1 MEIRRMLPSDVKQ
14 VATIE
19 AEVFPDAYSE
29 RAIFEV
35 LTSETAMC
43 FTALS
48 DGVPVA
54 YLIGRLIAPEGEIY
68 RIATAPEKRRR
79 GIGYRLLDYSV
90 KTARGDGLEALFLEV
105 RASNAPAISLYEAYG
120 FRRCGVRRGYY
131 SEPKEDAVL
140 MLLGNNTDLLNT

>member
-1 MEIRRMLPSDVKQ
+1 MEIRSMLPSDVKRISE
-14 VATIE
+14 IE
-19 AEVFPDAYSE
+19 RQVFPDAYSE
-29 RAIFEV
+29 RAILEV

-43 FTALS
+43 FTALK

-68 RIATAPEKRRR
+68 RIATSPEYRRR

-90 KTARGDGLEALFLEV
+90 KVARGMGLEALFLEV
-105 RASNAPAISLYEAYG
+105 RESNLPAISLYESYG
-120 FRRCGVRRGYY
+120 FKRCGVRRGYY

-140 MLLGNNTDLLNT
+140 MLFGSSTDLLNT